1 MSNISSEK
9 ILHKSSDDE
18 ISQASQAL
26 LKLLIDSRKLRL
38 SEKDFHS
45 QMTTQAG
52 MNDDQIQL
60 LWQFLSNESALDELI
75 TSDEYKF
82 RDLEW
87 RLEAKVRD
95 VRTSEAFTQFL
106 CSQVASRFSHS
117 LPPEPKIVMKFHLDR
132 EKSFKH
138 RLTLTENEL
147 ERSKMELVIETDTNS
162 LVHIIDQLESARTAV
177 IIKRTSQLPSK

>member
-1 MSNISSEK
+1 MGNISSGK

-18 ISQASQAL
+18 ISQSSQAL
-26 LKLLIDSRKLRL
+26 LKTLIDARKLRL

-60 LWQFLSNESALDELI
+60 LWHFLTNESALDELI

-87 RLEAKVRD
+87 RLEAKVKD
-95 VRTSEAFTQFL
+95 P
-106 CSQVASRFSHS
+106 SRNPLSTEH
-117 LPPEPKIVMKFHLDR
+117 LP
-132 EKSFKH
+132 
-138 RLTLTENEL
+138 
-147 ERSKMELVIETDTNS
+147 
-162 LVHIIDQLESARTAV
+162 AA
-177 IIKRTSQLPSK
+177 